1 MKMYCFEIIKQPF
14 GDSVVSSFINSD
26 AQGIGIKN
34 KKLYKCYSNEFV
46 HNWVNA
52 WGVDTK
58 PEKFGFQYISDTF
71 NFDWYINLKEGVI
84 E

>member
-1 MKMYCFEIIKQPF
+1 MYCFEIIKRPF
-14 GDSVVSSFINSD
+14 DDSVVSGFIKSD

-34 KKLYKCYSNEFV
+34 KKLYKCYSNEYV
-46 HNWVNA
+46 HNWVSA
-52 WGVDTK
+52 WGVDAK
-58 PEKFGFQYISDTF
+58 PENFGFQHIFDTS

>member
-1 MKMYCFEIIKQPF
+1 MYCFEIIKQPF
-14 GDSVVSSFINSD
+14 SDSVVSGFIKSD
-26 AQGIGIKN
+26 VQGIGIKN

-46 HNWVNA
+46 HSWINA

-58 PEKFGFQYISDTF
+58 PENFGFQYIFDTS

>member
-1 MKMYCFEIIKQPF
+1 MYCFEIIKRPF
-14 GDSVVSSFINSD
+14 GNSVVSGFINSD

-46 HNWVNA
+46 HSWANA
-52 WGVDTK
+52 WGISTK
-58 PEKFGFQYISDTF
+58 PENFGFQYIGDTSH
-71 NFDWYINLKEGVI
+71 FDWYINLEEGVI

>member
-1 MKMYCFEIIKQPF
+1 MYCFKIIKQPF
-14 GDSVVSSFINSD
+14 NDLAVSSFINSD

-34 KKLYKCYSNEFV
+34 KKLYKCYSDEFV
-46 HNWVNA
+46 YNWVNA
-52 WGVDTK
+52 WGIDNK
-58 PEKFGFQYISDTF
+58 PENFGFQYIFDTS